1 MHSFQK
7 SFFPNINGNNGHWLS
22 PSRMIFLIHPDST
35 FFEWPNVLSEYS
47 ELDNAGSDSSGVCG
61 NDDVPFPFLG
71 RGHSYDLPVSFPL
84 RYQQTVAAIDE
95 DSNLS
100 V

>member
-1 MHSFQK
+1 MK
-7 SFFPNINGNNGHWLS
+7 YYWLS
-22 PSRMIFLIHPDST
+22 PSRMIFLVHPDST

-47 ELDNAGSDSSGVCG
+47 ELDNAGPDSPGVCG
-61 NDDVPFPFLG
+61 NDDVPLAFLG

-84 RYQQTVAAIDE
+84 GDQETVAPIDE

-100 V
+100 DKKSLDKVILLF